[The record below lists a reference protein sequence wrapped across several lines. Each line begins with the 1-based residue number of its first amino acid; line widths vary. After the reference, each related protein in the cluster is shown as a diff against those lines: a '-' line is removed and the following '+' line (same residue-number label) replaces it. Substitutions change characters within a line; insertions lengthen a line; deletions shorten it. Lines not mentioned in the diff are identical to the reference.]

1 MVPRVCKNATVCSD
15 LSNTRWYFCMR
26 IHNCFC
32 ITCCEVAL
40 ASFVLLHFISNL
52 QRYPFC
58 LQTQMD
64 YSVTFP
70 DDLCMLC
77 SPAGPWE
84 SPPSPCLHTATPRAC
99 LTSRLVPRR
108 IVQGCRI
115 GRVRE
120 SSASGTAN
128 YFLMWRRFFW
138 RACFLADQIPLKG
151 PWGCKG
157 HQEGVRCGRAHQYQR
172 GVHVTPGLP
181 WCIFGGTPRLQCC
194 SFILLLILPPSTV
207 PPRQAAAEPCRN
219 SDTGPE
225 DAPQCRKP

>member
-1 MVPRVCKNATVCSD
+1 MLRSD
-15 LSNTRWYFCMR
+15 
-26 IHNCFC
+26 
-32 ITCCEVAL
+32 
-40 ASFVLLHFISNL
+40 SFVLLHFISNL

-120 SSASGTAN
+120 SSASGSAN

-151 PWGCKG
+151 PWGV
-157 HQEGVRCGRAHQYQR
+157 QRAPGGSALWQ
-172 GVHVTPGLP
+172 GTPGP
-181 WCIFGGTPRLQCC
+181 EGGLMLHPACRDASSVGRPGSSAAPSSSSS
-194 SFILLLILPPSTV
+194 SFLWALK

-219 SDTGPE
+219 SDTRGCTP
-225 DAPQCRKP
+225 CRKP